1 MEKGRIM
8 ILQYVIIGVLLCLF
22 MIIEF
27 GQNQVVTENLS
38 ILLAAVIF
46 CQLILIL
53 FGHRLPT
60 SRIGRVKKALQ
71 NMHFNV

>member
-8 ILQYVIIGVLLCLF
+8 IFQYVIIGVLLCLF

-27 GQNQVVTENLS
+27 GQNQVVTKNLS
-38 ILLAAVIF
+38 ILLVAVI
-46 CQLILIL
+46 LIMIL
-53 FGHRLPT
+53 SGHRLPT

>member
-22 MIIEF
+22 MIFEF
-27 GQNQVVTENLS
+27 GQNQAVAENLS
-38 ILLAAVIF
+38 ILLVAVI
-46 CQLILIL
+46 LIMIL
-53 FGHRLPT
+53 YGHRLPT